1 MVTQTAT
8 RKDTAFGLIE
18 VVIASLL
25 LVVLAI
31 PIISLTSEITSESR
45 VDSCKAINYQRAL
58 EIAHETIE
66 WVQATP
72 LRGR

>member
-31 PIISLTSEITSESR
+31 PIISLTSESR